1 MGDVVILL
9 GILMYKASLSPLF
22 VRILG
27 VQGVWYGMTVTVI
40 DVHLTVVKGRTFRV
54 PALYMNIVMARVIP

>member
-1 MGDVVILL
+1 
-9 GILMYKASLSPLF
+9 
-22 VRILG
+22 
-27 VQGVWYGMTVTVI
+27 MTVTVI